1 MNESHIVCNLIL
13 KAIYMQI
20 VANYCES
27 LTLDSYIKSWMS
39 EGEAVDIPGGSLCTA
54 PVAQHPITLILF

>member
-1 MNESHIVCNLIL
+1 MYFALYFLMNESHIVCNLIL

-39 EGEAVDIPGGSLCTA
+39 EGEAVFQAGHSAL
-54 PVAQHPITLILF
+54 HL